1 MTSDQLLAKV
11 LSIINDKADLNEDNI
26 IQEIQ
31 EELKKQ
37 DQDLYEEWRKVR
49 FDVNHLF
56 SQKLNEEWRKAVFDL
71 NHLFS
76 QELTLLHVAARG
88 GFENVAKVLVAAGAD
103 VNKKD
108 SKHKKFPLHLAAENG
123 HAEVVEFFLNK
134 GISVNVMD
142 KEGNTPLH
150 YAADNGNRKTISILI
165 RKNADPWLKNFHDK
179 TPVDIYAS
187 KHPNGSG
194 YLIQL
199 KKAKIQGYI
208 VFCSMSLLGAAMA
221 TSIAAINVI
230 ASDVPVLKVLLY
242 VSILYAFASIAR
254 YITYKVAELNAKNE
268 IEEDQDLDIINVE
281 KVSDEKKSVNKATHS
296 KELDDL
302 VCAIKGSSRIEI
314 VDPDKQKKV
323 TLDDVIVSEKVKEEL
338 KMICGHISEKKKQA
352 LEMLGC
358 KMPTGYILYGLPGNG
373 KTLIARAIACEANA
387 KFISVSGSECMQ
399 KYAGHSAHY
408 IKDLFEKARENAPCI
423 VFIDEIDA
431 VCTKRSN
438 SGRSNEEHNRIVN
451 QFLHELD
458 GFNPMEGVTVIAA
471 TNRLDSLDEAVIRPG
486 RLSKHIEISL
496 PDKSLREKILT
507 LYMKGVPMASDV
519 NLAEL
524 SDKTNDFSGADLENL
539 VNEAKF
545 HAIDQIYKEESE
557 DEPKITVT
565 MDDFNNVLK
574 DLKSKKVENEQ
585 ADSKM
590 ELLNNI
596 ENFINLS
603 KTLNKS
609 A

>member
-1 MTSDQLLAKV
+1 MKIMDQPPNPKEAR
-11 LSIINDKADLNEDNI
+11 
-26 IQEIQ
+26 Q
-31 EELKKQ
+31 
-37 DQDLYEEWRKVR
+37 
-49 FDVNHLF
+49 F
-56 SQKLNEEWRKAVFDL
+56 STLL

-88 GFENVAKVLVAAGAD
+88 GFENVAKVLVAGGAD

-108 SKHKKFPLHLAAENG
+108 SKREKIPLHLAAENG
-123 HAEVVEFFLNK
+123 HVEVVEFFLNK

-150 YAADNGNRKTISILI
+150 YAADNGSRKTISILI
-165 RKNADPWLKNFHDK
+165 RKNADPWLKNFYGK
-179 TPVDIYAS
+179 TPVNIYAF

-194 YLIQL
+194 YLMQL

-208 VFCSMSLLGAAMA
+208 VFGSMLLLGAAMA
-221 TSIAAINVI
+221 TSIVAVNLIVP
-230 ASDVPVLKVLLY
+230 DVPVLKVLLC
-242 VSILYAFASIAR
+242 VSILYAFASIAK
-254 YITYKVAELNAKNE
+254 YITYKAAELDAENEIKNE
-268 IEEDQDLDIINVE
+268 QDSNIINIEE
-281 KVSDEKKSVNKATHS
+281 VSDEKKSVNKATHS
-296 KELDDL
+296 KELNDL

-323 TLDDVIVSEKVKEEL
+323 TLDGVIVSDEVRKEL
-338 KMICGHISEKKKQA
+338 KMICGHISEKKKKA
-352 LEMLGC
+352 LEMLSC
-358 KMPTGYILYGLPGNG
+358 KMPTGYILYGRPGNG

-399 KYAGHSAHY
+399 KYAGQSAHY
-408 IKDLFEKARENAPCI
+408 IKDLFAKARENAPCI

-438 SGRSNEEHNRIVN
+438 NNAYNDEERNRIVN

-458 GFNPMEGVTVIAA
+458 GFNPIEGVTVIAA
-471 TNRLDSLDEAVIRPG
+471 TNRLESLDEAVIRSG
-486 RLSKHIEISL
+486 RLSKHIEIIL
-496 PDKSLREKILT
+496 PDKSLREKILG
-507 LYMKGVPMASDV
+507 LYTEKVPMEPDV
-519 NLAEL
+519 NLAKLAEE
-524 SDKTNDFSGADLENL
+524 TNGFSGADLENL
-539 VNEAKF
+539 VNEAKL
-545 HAIDQIYKEESE
+545 HAVDQICEEESE
-557 DEPKITVT
+557 DEELKVTVN

-585 ADSKM
+585 VDSKM

-596 ENFINLS
+596 VNFANLS
-603 KTLNKS
+603 KMLNKS

>member
-1 MTSDQLLAKV
+1 MTSDQLLAEV
-11 LSIINDKADLNEDNI
+11 LSIINDKTDLNEDNI
-26 IQEIQ
+26 IQEIE

-37 DQDLYEEWRKVR
+37 NQDLHEEWKKVE
-49 FDVNHLF
+49 FHV
-56 SQKLNEEWRKAVFDL
+56 

-88 GFENVAKVLVAAGAD
+88 GFENVAKVLVAGGAD

-108 SKHKKFPLHLAAENG
+108 SKREKIPLHLAAENG
-123 HAEVVEFFLNK
+123 HVEVVEFFLNK

-150 YAADNGNRKTISILI
+150 YAADNGSRKTISILI
-165 RKNADPWLKNFHDK
+165 RKNADPWLKNFYGK
-179 TPVDIYAS
+179 TPVNIYAF

-194 YLIQL
+194 YLMQL

-208 VFCSMSLLGAAMA
+208 VFGSMLLLGAAMA
-221 TSIAAINVI
+221 TSIVAVNLIVP
-230 ASDVPVLKVLLY
+230 DVPVLKVLLC
-242 VSILYAFASIAR
+242 VSILYAFASIAK
-254 YITYKVAELNAKNE
+254 YITYKAAELDAENEIKNE
-268 IEEDQDLDIINVE
+268 QDSNIINIEE
-281 KVSDEKKSVNKATHS
+281 VSDEKKSVNKATHS
-296 KELDDL
+296 KELNDL
-302 VCAIKGSSRIEI
+302 VCAIKGSSRIER

-323 TLDDVIVSEKVKEEL
+323 TLDGVIVSDEVRKEL
-338 KMICGHISEKKKQA
+338 KMICGHISEKKKA
-352 LEMLGC
+352 LEMLSC
-358 KMPTGYILYGLPGNG
+358 KMPTGYILYGRPGNG

-399 KYAGHSAHY
+399 KYAGQSAHY
-408 IKDLFEKARENAPCI
+408 IKDLFAKARENAPCI

-438 SGRSNEEHNRIVN
+438 NNAYNDEERNRIVN

-458 GFNPMEGVTVIAA
+458 GFNPIEGVTVIAA
-471 TNRLDSLDEAVIRPG
+471 TNRLESLDEAVIRSG
-486 RLSKHIEISL
+486 RLSKHIEIIL
-496 PDKSLREKILT
+496 PDKSLREKILG
-507 LYMKGVPMASDV
+507 LYTEKVPMEPDV
-519 NLAEL
+519 NLAKLAEE
-524 SDKTNDFSGADLENL
+524 TNGFSGADLENL
-539 VNEAKF
+539 VNEAKL
-545 HAIDQIYKEESE
+545 HAVDQICEEESE
-557 DEPKITVT
+557 DEELKVTVN

-585 ADSKM
+585 VDSKM

-596 ENFINLS
+596 VNFANLS
-603 KTLNKS
+603 KMLNKS

>member
-1 MTSDQLLAKV
+1 MTSDQLLAEV
-11 LSIINDKADLNEDNI
+11 LSIINDKTDLNEDNI
-26 IQEIQ
+26 IQEIE

-37 DQDLYEEWRKVR
+37 NQDLHEEWKKVG
-49 FDVNHLF
+49 FDV
-56 SQKLNEEWRKAVFDL
+56 

-88 GFENVAKVLVAAGAD
+88 GFENVAKVLVAGGAD

-108 SKHKKFPLHLAAENG
+108 SKREKIPLHLAAENG
-123 HAEVVEFFLNK
+123 HVEVVEFFLNK

-150 YAADNGNRKTISILI
+150 YAADNGSRKTISILI
-165 RKNADPWLKNFHDK
+165 RKNADPWLKNFYGK
-179 TPVDIYAS
+179 TPVNIYAF

-194 YLIQL
+194 YLMQL

-208 VFCSMSLLGAAMA
+208 VFGSMLLLGAAMA
-221 TSIAAINVI
+221 TSIVAVNLIVP
-230 ASDVPVLKVLLY
+230 DVPVLKVLLC
-242 VSILYAFASIAR
+242 VSILYAFASIAK
-254 YITYKVAELNAKNE
+254 YITYKAAELDAENEIKNE
-268 IEEDQDLDIINVE
+268 QDSNIINIEE
-281 KVSDEKKSVNKATHS
+281 VSDEKKSVNKATHS
-296 KELDDL
+296 KELNDL

-323 TLDDVIVSEKVKEEL
+323 TLDGVIVSDEVRKEL
-338 KMICGHISEKKKQA
+338 KMICGHISEKKKA
-352 LEMLGC
+352 LEMLSC
-358 KMPTGYILYGLPGNG
+358 KMPTGYILYGRPGNG

-399 KYAGHSAHY
+399 KYAGQSAHY
-408 IKDLFEKARENAPCI
+408 IKDLFAKARENAPCI

-438 SGRSNEEHNRIVN
+438 NNAYNDEERNRIVN

-458 GFNPMEGVTVIAA
+458 GFNPIEGVTVIAA
-471 TNRLDSLDEAVIRPG
+471 TNRLESLDEAVIRSG
-486 RLSKHIEISL
+486 RLSKHIEIIL
-496 PDKSLREKILT
+496 PDKSLREKILG
-507 LYMKGVPMASDV
+507 LYTEKVPMEPDV
-519 NLAEL
+519 NLAKLAEE
-524 SDKTNDFSGADLENL
+524 TNGFSGADLENL
-539 VNEAKF
+539 VNEAKL
-545 HAIDQIYKEESE
+545 HAVDQICEEESE
-557 DEPKITVT
+557 DEELKVTVN

-585 ADSKM
+585 VDSKM

-596 ENFINLS
+596 VNFANLS
-603 KTLNKS
+603 KMLNKS

>member
-199 KKAKIQGYI
+199 KKAKH
-208 VFCSMSLLGAAMA
+208 SR
-221 TSIAAINVI
+221 
-230 ASDVPVLKVLLY
+230 LY
-242 VSILYAFASIAR
+242 RF
-254 YITYKVAELNAKNE
+254 
-268 IEEDQDLDIINVE
+268 
-281 KVSDEKKSVNKATHS
+281 
-296 KELDDL
+296 
-302 VCAIKGSSRIEI
+302 
-314 VDPDKQKKV
+314 
-323 TLDDVIVSEKVKEEL
+323 
-338 KMICGHISEKKKQA
+338 
-352 LEMLGC
+352 
-358 KMPTGYILYGLPGNG
+358 
-373 KTLIARAIACEANA
+373 
-387 KFISVSGSECMQ
+387 
-399 KYAGHSAHY
+399 
-408 IKDLFEKARENAPCI
+408 
-423 VFIDEIDA
+423 
-431 VCTKRSN
+431 
-438 SGRSNEEHNRIVN
+438 
-451 QFLHELD
+451 
-458 GFNPMEGVTVIAA
+458 
-471 TNRLDSLDEAVIRPG
+471 
-486 RLSKHIEISL
+486 
-496 PDKSLREKILT
+496 
-507 LYMKGVPMASDV
+507 
-519 NLAEL
+519 
-524 SDKTNDFSGADLENL
+524 
-539 VNEAKF
+539 
-545 HAIDQIYKEESE
+545 
-557 DEPKITVT
+557 
-565 MDDFNNVLK
+565 
-574 DLKSKKVENEQ
+574 
-585 ADSKM
+585 
-590 ELLNNI
+590 LLNVVVRRCYGNI
-596 ENFINLS
+596 NCCD
-603 KTLNKS
+603 
-609 A
+609 